1 MNNNKT
7 ILKARAK
14 RNAEKINH
22 SENLDN
28 IYFLVFRV
36 VKEIYAIENS
46 WIKEVVKVG
55 SFTTIPGTP
64 DFVMGV
70 ANIRGNIYSAIN
82 INRFLSSKEY
92 GLSDLNKL
100 IIISNGDVEF
110 GIVADEIIGFSET
123 QLSVVSEVPDNYNQ
137 LYKEFVSGICRS
149 GALILNGKAL
159 TESNKIIIE

>member
-1 MNNNKT
+1 MENDRT

-14 RNAEKINH
+14 RNAEKIAH
-22 SENLDN
+22 IESLDSV
-28 IYFLVFRV
+28 YFLVFRV
-36 VKEIYAIENS
+36 VKEIYAIENK

-82 INRFLSSKEY
+82 INRFLSAREY
-92 GLSDLNKL
+92 GLSELNKL
-100 IIISNGDVEF
+100 IIISNGDVEYGF
-110 GIVADEIIGFSET
+110 VADEIMGFSET
-123 QLSVVSEVPDNYNQ
+123 RLSDISEVPDNYNQ
-137 LYKEFVSGICRS
+137 LYKEFVTGICKT